1 MRLRRRRPEWSRPPP
16 ERAPAERLSASACR
30 LSACGL
36 GGVGGLR
43 RIRRRCGGGRG
54 QRRNLCSEGSQR
66 GVRRLL
72 RVLLVGLAGDL
83 PGGRVGVGFHRV
95 ALGADGGP
103 ARGAVE
109 QAAQGLADVRQFVR
123 DEHITGAGTRP
134 VLAFGEVDV
143 GAVGN
148 RPGLLLQR
156 P

>member
-1 MRLRRRRPEWSRPPP
+1 MGWV
-16 ERAPAERLSASACR
+16 ASA
-30 LSACGL
+30 ACGVFA
-36 GGVGGLR
+36 GGAVVDVASDAICAARAASGE
-43 RIRRRCGGGRG
+43 
-54 QRRNLCSEGSQR
+54 SAGSS
-66 GVRRLL
+66 
-72 RVLLVGLAGDL
+72 RVLLVGLAGNL